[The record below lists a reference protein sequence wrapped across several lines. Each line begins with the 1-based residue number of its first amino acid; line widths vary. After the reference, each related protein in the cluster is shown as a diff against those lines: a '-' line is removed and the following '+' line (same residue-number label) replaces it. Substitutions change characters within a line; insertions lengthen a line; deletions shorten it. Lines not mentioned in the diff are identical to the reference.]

1 MNSDFT
7 GLANNKRRKEALAER
22 GIYFAKLCEF
32 VNLWNGLEVPFGFAG
47 VWLGTTG
54 LYSTL
59 ILNGTG
65 GPLEAALAKGT
76 VSLHYYCASGRRASS
91 TKEFTLTSLLH
102 VLQ

>member
-1 MNSDFT
+1 LSSDFT

-32 VNLWNGLEVPFGFAG
+32 VNLWNGREVPSGFVD
-47 VWLGTTG
+47 VWLRTTG

-65 GPLEAALAKGT
+65 PLEAALVKGT